1 MLRRDTR
8 CSLAELPRPCAAL
21 QGYQL
26 VLVVAFDAY
35 CNASAAHLAAVG
47 RTRWPTTAPATK
59 PKPTDSPSQLPT
71 VQASAASAAPSATQ
85 PPTTATE
92 TPFISAFT
100 SVSNA
105 PSFAPGETECYDMQ
119 EPCPIWAGAI
129 SANNKRALR

>member
-1 MLRRDTR
+1 MLQCNAVTCFAKPSRT
-8 CSLAELPRPCAAL
+8 ACAAL

-47 RTRWPTTAPATK
+47 RTQWPTTAPAIK
-59 PKPTDSPSQLPT
+59 PPNNSPSQLPT
-71 VQASAASAAPSATQ
+71 AQASAASAAPSPTQ
-85 PPTTATE
+85 PPTTAT
-92 TPFISAFT
+92 PLISAFT

-105 PSFAPGETECYDMQ
+105 PSLAPGETACYDMQ

-129 SANNKRALR
+129 SADNKRLSLR